1 MSVRALLLLALAI
14 GFEVTATLALK
25 ASAGG
30 ARAATLALVVPG
42 YALAFWLLGQSLRAL
57 PVGIAYALWAGLGT
71 AGVAVLGWLLF
82 GEALRAPALLGIAFV
97 VAGAGLLSVHV
108 GSH

>member
-1 MSVRALLLLALAI
+1 
-14 GFEVTATLALK
+14 
-25 ASAGG
+25 
-30 ARAATLALVVPG
+30 VVAG

-82 GEALRAPALLGIAFV
+82 GEALRAPALLGIALV
-97 VAGAGLLSVHV
+97 VTGAGLLSVHAAAP
-108 GSH
+108 